1 MNSKI
6 DALLYFNRCPDNR
19 VSKYLDVI
27 SNCGNSG
34 DSGGFGN
41 TKLYHRGCCH
51 VPSRKTKFKLEYGEN
66 YLSPM
71 QIAID
76 TSIDELCN
84 PRKEEEAK
92 PLSHLHQ
99 KYKQARR
106 NETMY
111 HNMEGAPGS
120 YCRECISRVSNY
132 NLSSRISNC
141 IRTSITKFTAT
152 DSVLNTNVDYNEN
165 RKKFEERKGTRTK
178 PLRVLDLFA
187 GIGSGSVILKKLRI
201 PLEKVVHVE
210 HDPVAVQV
218 SKYNHQD
225 DGIDHVY
232 ITTFEE
238 IYGEDNE
245 GDAVKIG
252 KLIRDHGPFELIL
265 SAAPC
270 KNYSQ
275 VNAYRNKDDYNAQ
288 YLLKAGKII
297 KKINAIQKEKNDYG
311 EALFLSE
318 NVVFRGKDNLEPIC
332 QCYGNTKHGLCP
344 IDLDAS
350 DFSPCRRRRFYWTN
364 VSGSTARSSADRLPL
379 SYLIIILPNRYH

>member
-1 MNSKI
+1 M
-6 DALLYFNRCPDNR
+6 
-19 VSKYLDVI
+19 SKYLDVI

-165 RKKFEERKGTRTK
+165 RKNFEERKGTRTK